1 MPQQKLAFTGNLRIK
16 FLTCFKFQINI
27 TVVLLSC
34 ESFFKYQLAFCVH
47 GVFKC
52 NKLAFDFELTLDMIS
67 VALYRY
73 LNWGAEKTIVE
84 GHTAS
89 TECNY

>member
-1 MPQQKLAFTGNLRIK
+1 MPQQKLAFTGNLRMK
-16 FLTCFKFQINI
+16 FLICFKFQTNI
-27 TVVLLSC
+27 TVALLSC
-34 ESFFKYQLAFCVH
+34 GSFLPFCVH